1 MNTINENKVTKIIV
15 DPTGEEAKRILNS
28 LCKVV
33 KILNHNND
41 HREGIIQYKTGMNI
55 NPAKVET
62 QFKESPIT
70 EDKGSNTEN
79 KLVITFNQLWGMSF

>member
-1 MNTINENKVTKIIV
+1 MNTIKENKVTKIIV

-33 KILNHNND
+33 KTLDHNND

-55 NPAKVET
+55 NPANVET
-62 QFKESPIT
+62 QFKESPMI